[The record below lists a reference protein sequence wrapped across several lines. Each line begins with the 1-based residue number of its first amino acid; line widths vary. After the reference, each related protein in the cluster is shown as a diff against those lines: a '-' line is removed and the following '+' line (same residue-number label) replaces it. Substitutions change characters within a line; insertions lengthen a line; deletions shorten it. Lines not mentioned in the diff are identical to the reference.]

1 MTEEVESYSKEEL
14 FQLFNEYEKQ
24 KYRKYY
30 LEIREKKISYNKEKY
45 NSMTEEQK
53 IKYNEYHREYRK
65 NNKDKI
71 SKAHKKY
78 YDKMTEEQKTKYKEY
93 QEQKTKYKEYQRLYR
108 EKKLSPH
115 PTDAMDALRDRPPW
129 RIKTLGIK
137 L

>member
-14 FQLFNEYEKQ
+14 FQLFKEYEKQ

-30 LEIREKKISYNKEKY
+30 IEIREKKISYNKEKY

-93 QEQKTKYKEYQRLYR
+93 QRLYR
-108 EKKLSPH
+108 EKKLNPH
-115 PTDAMDALRDRPPW
+115 PTDAIDALRASPALAD
-129 RIKTLGIK
+129 
-137 L
+137 